1 MAHQRAH
8 WTPNLRDEWINYS
21 VSSPI
26 GTDCDNL
33 DGYMFLHMEKPSS
46 NMDEYERCDLYRS
59 FATYC
64 LSQAVYESY
73 PIHKRISLCFYE
85 TLMSRIDKNSFLAL
99 MLKKGHFMVL
109 INGNNAHK
117 MLLTHFPETQGID
130 YTDLDITMY
139 INPNLDEDLFEK
151 IKQSLVILTSQVMS
165 RYKKDLDA
173 LLFLNGGD
181 SGADECILD
190 KSSAEEFKEYYTSL
204 ITSYDEEEEEGYDML
219 SPFQSD
225 KIRNLCSE
233 KSYMTL
239 DSEIDADY
247 VVCVEVPHLPMCEFI
262 PLQKT
267 PFVLS
272 YNNSIMYD
280 RDVEGKYLAHYNT
293 FKLQLNNM
301 LVPYTISETT
311 TDPEIVWE
319 EIASQDNDTDT
330 VYTLTYCKTPSPK
343 IYDHD
348 SRMIV
353 PSNFLIVS
361 IPCQDDA
368 QLLDFWKRRGYNNK
382 CREIYDDSI
391 HYPMLV
397 PNVNE
402 CIRELT
408 NTLNVYTNRHT
419 LDEEI
424 QQRIT
429 DLTALLHNIQI
440 K

>member
-8 WTPNLRDEWINYS
+8 WTPSLRDEWINYS
-21 VSSPI
+21 VASPI
-26 GTDCDNL
+26 GTECDNL
-33 DGYMFLHMEKPSS
+33 DGYMFLHMVKPSS
-46 NMDEYERCDLYRS
+46 NMDEYERCDSYRS
-59 FATYC
+59 FATSC

-73 PIHKRISLCFYE
+73 PIHKRIALGFYE
-85 TLMSRIDKNSFLAL
+85 TLISRIDKNSFLAL
-99 MLKKGHFMVL
+99 MFRKGNFLVL
-109 INGNNAHK
+109 IKGNNAHK
-117 MLLTHFPETQGID
+117 MLLKHALEIEDFE
-130 YTDLDITMY
+130 YTDLDIALY
-139 INPNLDEDLFEK
+139 INPYLDEELFEQ
-151 IKQSLVILTSQVMS
+151 IKKSLVILTSQVMS

-173 LLFLNGGD
+173 LMFRDGED
-181 SGADECILD
+181 ACTDECILD

-204 ITSYDEEEEEGYDML
+204 ITSYEEEEEGYDML
-219 SPFQSD
+219 SPFQGN

-233 KSYMTL
+233 RSYMTL
-239 DSEIDADY
+239 DSETDADY
-247 VVCVEVPHLPMCEFI
+247 IVCVEVPHLPMCEFI
-262 PLQKT
+262 PLAKS
-267 PFVLS
+267 PLVLS
-272 YNNSIMYD
+272 YNNTSLYD
-280 RDVEGKYLAHYNT
+280 RDTEGQYIAHFET

-301 LVPYTISETT
+301 LVPYTFSESTIE
-311 TDPEIVWE
+311 PEIVWE
-319 EIASQDNDTDT
+319 ELSSQDNDTDT

-368 QLLDFWKRRGYNNK
+368 QLLDFWKRRGYNNNK
-382 CREIYDDSI
+382 CHEIYDDSI
-391 HYPMLV
+391 DFPILV
-397 PNVNE
+397 PTINE

-424 QQRIT
+424 HERIET
-429 DLTALLHNIQI
+429 LTTMSYKHLN